1 MAKKNP
7 TTRQSKGKGR
17 QIILERINLHAAGI
31 DIGAHFHFVAIGED
45 CTEDNVRKFDAFTSD
60 LHRMADWLSEHHIQ
74 TVVMESTGVYWIPAF
89 QILEQRGLEVK
100 LVNAAHVKNLP
111 GRKSD
116 VSDCQWLQ
124 QLHSFGLLNGSFRPK
139 DEVCVLRSFLRLRD
153 TLVKDSSSHILRMQK
168 ALTQMNLQVH
178 RVITDITGYSGMA
191 MEQSWMENE
200 TP

>member
-7 TTRQSKGKGR
+7 TTRQSKGKVR
-17 QIILERINLHAAGI
+17 QNILERINLHAAGI

-60 LHRMADWLSEHHIQ
+60 LHRMANWLSEHHIQ

-116 VSDCQWLQ
+116 VSDC
-124 QLHSFGLLNGSFRPK
+124 
-139 DEVCVLRSFLRLRD
+139 
-153 TLVKDSSSHILRMQK
+153 
-168 ALTQMNLQVH
+168 
-178 RVITDITGYSGMA
+178 
-191 MEQSWMENE
+191 
-200 TP
+200 